1 MSLRILS
8 YVQHLKGV
16 GHVFRAKRIAEAMAA
31 RGHDVTLVL
40 GGFEI
45 PGLEVAGV
53 TTHQLTPIRAG
64 DDGYTTLVTHGDALV
79 GEDLMHAR
87 RDTLLDLLERT
98 QPDAILL
105 EGFPLARR
113 KMRFELIP
121 MLERAHEMTP
131 RPVVFTSA
139 RDILERPRK
148 PERVVEAIETFER
161 FCDCLLVHG
170 DRQAGEVS
178 ESFPEVAKLA
188 DRTIYTGLVGPTK
201 TQSAAATE
209 RYDIIAS
216 AGGGAVGLP
225 LLSAAIEAKSRSAA
239 ADLKWLV
246 LTGPN
251 LKQTDFDLLSD
262 LGDRHGVTV
271 SRFHPDLRSLMA
283 GARVSI
289 QQAGY
294 NTVADL
300 LVTRCAGV
308 LVPYA
313 AGVETEQTVR
323 ADALEARGRVVVVR
337 EAELSQDTLAAGID
351 QALQMDVPEWR
362 IDLNGAEASAIAVEQ
377 DVARRRQ
384 ST

>member
-64 DDGYTTLVTHGDALV
+64 DDGYTTLVTRGDALV